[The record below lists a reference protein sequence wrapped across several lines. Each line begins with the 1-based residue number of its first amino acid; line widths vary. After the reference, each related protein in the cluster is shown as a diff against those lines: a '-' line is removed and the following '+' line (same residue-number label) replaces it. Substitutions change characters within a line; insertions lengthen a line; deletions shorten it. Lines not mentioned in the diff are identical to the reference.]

1 MIWSALVLGFLGSLH
16 CLGMCG
22 PIAFML
28 PLDHTSTA
36 KKTGQLALYHLG
48 RILAY
53 ALLGLVF
60 GLLGKSLELFG
71 LQQKLSIGLGI
82 VMVVLALFPS
92 KANIFQKAFKPWQ
105 RWILKLRSTLGTEL
119 KKKTAD
125 TFLTIGF
132 LNGLLPC
139 GLVYM
144 AILAA
149 IALQSQW
156 GAILYMVL
164 FGFGTIPLMSAVV
177 FSKGWFQRN
186 FKMGFNRFIPI
197 FIGVMGA
204 LFIIRGLGLGIPY
217 LSPKVQQNAQVTAQ
231 IECHQP

>member
-28 PLDHTSTA
+28 PLDHNSTA
-36 KKTGQLALYHLG
+36 RKTGQLALYHLG

-71 LQQKLSIGLGI
+71 LQQKLSITVGI
-82 VMVVLALFPS
+82 IMVALAFFPA
-92 KANIFQKAFKPWQ
+92 KANLFQKAFKPWH
-105 RWILKLRSTLGTEL
+105 RGVLKLRSTLGKEL
-119 KKKTAD
+119 QKKTPD

-149 IALQSQW
+149 IAVQNQW
-156 GAILYMVL
+156 EAIAYMVL
-164 FGFGTIPLMSAVV
+164 FGLGTVPLMSAIV
-177 FSKGWFQRN
+177 FSKGWVQRN
-186 FKMGFNRFIPI
+186 FKLGINRFIPI
-197 FIGVMGA
+197 FIGIMGA

-217 LSPKVQQNAQVTAQ
+217 LSPKVQQNPQVAAQ

>member
-28 PLDHTSTA
+28 PLDQTSST
-36 KKTGQLALYHLG
+36 KKTGQLALYHFG

-53 ALLGLVF
+53 AFLGLIF

-71 LQQKLSIGLGI
+71 LQQKLSISVGI
-82 VMVVLALFPS
+82 VMVILAFFPS
-92 KANIFQKAFKPWQ
+92 TANIFHKAFKPWQ
-105 RWILKLRSTLGTEL
+105 RWIIKLRSALGTEL

-149 IALQSQW
+149 LAIQSQW
-156 GAILYMVL
+156 GATLYMVL
-164 FGFGTIPLMSAVV
+164 FGFGTVPLMSAVV

-217 LSPKVQQNAQVTAQ
+217 LSPKLQQNAQVTAQ